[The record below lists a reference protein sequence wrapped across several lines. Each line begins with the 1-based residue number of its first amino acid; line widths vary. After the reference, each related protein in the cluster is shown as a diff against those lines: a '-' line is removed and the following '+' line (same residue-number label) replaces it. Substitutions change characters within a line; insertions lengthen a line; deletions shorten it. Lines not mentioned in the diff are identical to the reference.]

1 MAKKFNLLVLTPE
14 REFYNGPADE
24 LVVESIDGQIGVLA
38 DHAPMATA
46 LGVGMIRIKNDNRF
60 LEAAHSEGFMEVRK
74 DATVVL
80 AQACEWPHEI
90 DLGRAR
96 EAKERAERRMEDHK
110 TAESIAKSRLALTR
124 ALTRIKLK
132 STDNAYKDLD

>member
-1 MAKKFNLLVLTPE
+1 MAKKFNLIVLTPE
-14 REFYNGPADE
+14 REFYNGPAEE
-24 LVVESIDGQIGVLA
+24 LIVESLDGQIGVLA
-38 DHAPMATA
+38 DHTPMATA
-46 LGVGMIRIKNDNRF
+46 LGVGMIRIKNDDRLF
-60 LEAAHSEGFMEVRK
+60 EAAHSEGFMEVRK

-80 AQACEWPHEI
+80 AQACEWPYEI

-96 EAKERAERRMEDHK
+96 EAKERAERRMEEHK

-132 STDNAYKDLD
+132 AYENSSND